1 MIYLSEQGGYLPIYG
16 WPPNMP
22 AQYATNTQAGQDW
35 EWQNGNIFALL
46 ATLKANTQFLLCPEA
61 AEPMAIN
68 YNQGFGTSVNAW
80 TGIWQGTT
88 PVPISDFKSS
98 EFATYTTKFVNMTT
112 NSKPGG
118 YRIGSY
124 GACRWVYSN
133 SSSTSYWGTKV
144 SQIKNSTNVPIIFD
158 CIWPDLSSVN
168 NSHAP
173 PQPPDPPPDLSGANI
188 PGSTGDEINWRILIN
203 RHNHGINVLFADG
216 SARWV
221 ALPDLGMLNWGPKWM
236 KSACEWNNL
245 PKSLTIG
252 KEWHEIRTTNHVRMM
267 ENPSACPLRYSGVRT
282 DSLFGFSRSGTRGR
296 QERKTPLP
304 RIKSDGH
311 RLIVKCKPPYLGAS
325 GFYPWQGGA

>member
-1 MIYLSEQGGYLPIYG
+1 MLETTQRRRPGGSVFHGFTLVELLVVIGIIAVLVGILLPALNKARKQANTTACLSNCRQMGEAWMIYLSEQGGYLPIYG

-22 AQYATNTQAGQDW
+22 PQYATNTQAGQDW

-68 YNQGFGTSVNAW
+68 YNQGFGTSENAW

-168 NSHAP
+168 NSHTP

-188 PGSTGDEINWRILIN
+188 SGSAGDTINWRILIN

-245 PKSLTIG
+245 PKS
-252 KEWHEIRTTNHVRMM
+252 
-267 ENPSACPLRYSGVRT
+267 
-282 DSLFGFSRSGTRGR
+282 
-296 QERKTPLP
+296 
-304 RIKSDGH
+304 
-311 RLIVKCKPPYLGAS
+311 
-325 GFYPWQGGA
+325 